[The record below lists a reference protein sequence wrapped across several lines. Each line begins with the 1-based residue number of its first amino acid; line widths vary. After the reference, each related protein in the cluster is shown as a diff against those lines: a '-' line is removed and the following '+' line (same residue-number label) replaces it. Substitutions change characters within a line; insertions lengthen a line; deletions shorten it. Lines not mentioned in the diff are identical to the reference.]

1 MGSIISGRGVAYE
14 ETGKN
19 TGKSYSSLEK
29 IETMEDIC
37 ILPCGDCSFYNDLL
51 VDPACDHR

>member
-1 MGSIISGRGVAYE
+1 MKRLE
-14 ETGKN
+14 KN

-37 ILPCGDCSFYNDLL
+37 ILPCGDRSFYNDLL
-51 VDPACDHR
+51 VDLACDHR